1 MSLIHPSSLGVRL
14 IPMKN
19 FEPKDSGEWACREL
33 VLSDVVGAAS
43 RREGRSRMGVGSG
56 EQGENNNAQCP
67 MPNAPCPMPHAPC
80 PMPKTQLLLYL
91 IPIIGFFP
99 SLWTLYRGQGSRE
112 QLAISR
118 LSITLALI
126 WLLGYLLLASG
137 AATSDFLTLRLF
149 ILNSFLT
156 SGYFLVSVWLILRL
170 MQGKSGRLPGFSTL
184 AERVLGK
191 YLS

>member
-14 IPMKN
+14 IPMEN
-19 FEPKDSGEWACREL
+19 FEPKENREL
-33 VLSDVVGAAS
+33 LA
-43 RREGRSRMGVGSG
+43 G
-56 EQGENNNAQCP
+56 EQRDNNPQSP
-67 MPNAPCPMPHAPC
+67 IPNPPSPI
-80 PMPKTQLLLYL
+80 PKTQLLLYL

-170 MQGKSGRLPGFSTL
+170 IKGKSRRLPGFSTL

>member
-1 MSLIHPSSLGVRL
+1 MDNFKSKETGDWGLGTGEGGQGGQGRIIEEVSPL
-14 IPMKN
+14 SPPNPQSPIPN
-19 FEPKDSGEWACREL
+19 PQS
-33 VLSDVVGAAS
+33 
-43 RREGRSRMGVGSG
+43 
-56 EQGENNNAQCP
+56 P
-67 MPNAPCPMPHAPC
+67 I
-80 PMPKTQLLLYL
+80 PKTQLLLYL

-118 LSITLALI
+118 LSITLALT
-126 WLLGYLLLASG
+126 WLLGYLLLTTG
-137 AATSDFLTLRLF
+137 AATSDYFPLRLF

-170 MQGKSGRLPGFSTL
+170 MQGKSGRLPGFSNL

>member
-1 MSLIHPSSLGVRL
+1 MDNFKPKENGGSGVR
-14 IPMKN
+14 
-19 FEPKDSGEWACREL
+19 
-33 VLSDVVGAAS
+33 S
-43 RREGRSRMGVGSG
+43 R
-56 EQGENNNAQCP
+56 EQGENNNAQSPIPNPQCP
-67 MPNAPCPMPHAPC
+67 I
-80 PMPKTQLLLYL
+80 PKTQLLLYL

-112 QLAISR
+112 QLATSR

>member
-1 MSLIHPSSLGVRL
+1 MG
-14 IPMKN
+14 
-19 FEPKDSGEWACREL
+19 SGEWVETRFI
-33 VLSDVVGAAS
+33 AS
-43 RREGRSRMGVGSG
+43 LLG
-56 EQGENNNAQCP
+56 EQGSRGAEEQRDSNNAQCP
-67 MPNAPCPMPHAPC
+67 I
-80 PMPKTQLLLYL
+80 PKTQLLLYL

-118 LSITLALI
+118 MSITLALT
-126 WLLGYLLLASG
+126 WLLGYLLLATG
-137 AATSDFLTLRLF
+137 AATSDFFGLRLF

-170 MQGKSGRLPGFSTL
+170 MQGKSGRLPGFTTL

>member
-1 MSLIHPSSLGVRL
+1 MEEVSPLSPPNPQSPVPSPQYPVPS
-14 IPMKN
+14 P
-19 FEPKDSGEWACREL
+19 
-33 VLSDVVGAAS
+33 
-43 RREGRSRMGVGSG
+43 
-56 EQGENNNAQCP
+56 QCP
-67 MPNAPCPMPHAPC
+67 I
-80 PMPKTQLLLYL
+80 PKTQLLLYL

-118 LSITLALI
+118 LSVTLALT
-126 WLLGYLLLASG
+126 WLLGYLLLTTG
-137 AATSDFLTLRLF
+137 AATSDYFPLRLF

-170 MQGKSGRLPGFSTL
+170 MQGKSGRLPGFSNL

>member
-1 MSLIHPSSLGVRL
+1 MEEVSPLSPPNPQSPVPSPQYPVPS
-14 IPMKN
+14 P
-19 FEPKDSGEWACREL
+19 
-33 VLSDVVGAAS
+33 
-43 RREGRSRMGVGSG
+43 
-56 EQGENNNAQCP
+56 QCP
-67 MPNAPCPMPHAPC
+67 I
-80 PMPKTQLLLYL
+80 PKTQLLLYL

-118 LSITLALI
+118 LSVALALT
-126 WLLGYLLLASG
+126 WLLGYLLLTTG
-137 AATSDFLTLRLF
+137 AATSDYFPLRLF

-170 MQGKSGRLPGFSTL
+170 MQGKSGRLPGFSNL

>member
-1 MSLIHPSSLGVRL
+1 ME
-14 IPMKN
+14 N
-19 FEPKDSGEWACREL
+19 FEPKENGDSLLGTGDSLLGEEEGQGGQGGQGRIIQE
-33 VLSDVVGAAS
+33 VSPLSAS
-43 RREGRSRMGVGSG
+43 NPQYPIPSDALSLSKCTQSPVP
-56 EQGENNNAQCP
+56 NAQYLI
-67 MPNAPCPMPHAPC
+67 
-80 PMPKTQLLLYL
+80 PKTQLLLHL

-118 LSITLALI
+118 MSITLALT
-126 WLLGYLLLASG
+126 WLLGYLLLATG
-137 AATSDFLTLRLF
+137 AATSDFFGLRLF

-156 SGYFLVSVWLILRL
+156 SGYFLVSVWLIWRL
-170 MQGKSGRLPGFSTL
+170 IQGKSGRLPGFTTL

>member
-1 MSLIHPSSLGVRL
+1 MDNFKSKETGDWGMETGDWGQGGQGGQGGEVSPLSPPNPQSPIPSPQSP
-14 IPMKN
+14 I
-19 FEPKDSGEWACREL
+19 
-33 VLSDVVGAAS
+33 
-43 RREGRSRMGVGSG
+43 
-56 EQGENNNAQCP
+56 
-67 MPNAPCPMPHAPC
+67 
-80 PMPKTQLLLYL
+80 PKTQLLLYL

-118 LSITLALI
+118 LSVTLALT
-126 WLLGYLLLASG
+126 WLLGYLLLTTG
-137 AATSDFLTLRLF
+137 AATSDYFPLRLF

-170 MQGKSGRLPGFSTL
+170 MQGKSGRLPGFSNL

>member
-1 MSLIHPSSLGVRL
+1 ME
-14 IPMKN
+14 N
-19 FEPKDSGEWACREL
+19 FEPKENGEQ
-33 VLSDVVGAAS
+33 
-43 RREGRSRMGVGSG
+43 GVGSG
-56 EQGENNNAQCP
+56 EWGDEGDEGDKGTRGQGDKESVFP
-67 MPNAPCPMPHAPC
+67 MPNTQYPI
-80 PMPKTQLLLYL
+80 PKTQLLLYL

-118 LSITLALI
+118 LSITLAVT
-126 WLLGYLLLASG
+126 WLLGYLLLATG
-137 AATSDFLTLRLF
+137 AATSDFFSLRLF

-170 MQGKSGRLPGFSTL
+170 MQGKSGRLPGFTNL
-184 AERVLGK
+184 AERVFGK

>member
-1 MSLIHPSSLGVRL
+1 
-14 IPMKN
+14 
-19 FEPKDSGEWACREL
+19 
-33 VLSDVVGAAS
+33 
-43 RREGRSRMGVGSG
+43 
-56 EQGENNNAQCP
+56 
-67 MPNAPCPMPHAPC
+67 MPNTSTSLSTSAPCPI
-80 PMPKTQLLLYL
+80 PKTQLLLHL

-118 LSITLALI
+118 LSITLALT
-126 WLLGYLLLASG
+126 WLLGYLLLATG
-137 AATSDFLTLRLF
+137 AATSDFFGLRLF

-156 SGYFLVSVWLILRL
+156 SGYFLVSLWLILRL
-170 MQGKSGRLPGFSTL
+170 IQGKSGRLPGFTTL